1 MTDLEKAA
9 QAVLVRWDSPAWQR
23 SPAGRS
29 TAALMAD
36 LRRALAAH
44 REQAEPVVDDKP
56 VPDAWHLSGYGME
69 SRVMIGEP
77 SERHR
82 QLFSDIRPMYWHPA
96 KQAEPVD
103 KALTNAEPQVD
114 KEQAEPVSALT
125 RYNEIAEDVETTCN
139 ALERLRIFCSLAM
152 TKEDWLDAEPF
163 FDAAEAELTKLDV
176 RLAEIDRLKQQAEPM
191 GGEVE
196 RLMSVLEI
204 QDATITALS
213 AAQQAKPID
222 WVCDWVWDYVEPQ
235 QSEPVVEPVSCG
247 HESCDCRGYCKRKQ
261 AEPVVEPSYFG
272 LTKDHTWLSIDKAQY
287 DKLKPRG
294 RMACI
299 VRSDK

>member
-1 MTDLEKAA
+1 MTDIHSCSYFCTRPACVLA
-9 QAVLVRWDSPAWQR
+9 QRDELRDKMLVQ
-23 SPAGRS
+23 
-29 TAALMAD
+29 TEL
-36 LRRALAAH
+36 
-44 REQAEPVVDDKP
+44 
-56 VPDAWHLSGYGME
+56 
-69 SRVMIGEP
+69 
-77 SERHR
+77 
-82 QLFSDIRPMYWHPA
+82 
-96 KQAEPVD
+96 VD
-103 KALTNAEPQVD
+103 KWLTDDLPQVD

-235 QSEPVVEPVSCG
+235 QAKPVADSG
-247 HESCDCRGYCKRKQ
+247 N
-261 AEPVVEPSYFG
+261 PSY
-272 LTKDHTWLSIDKAQY
+272 
-287 DKLKPRG
+287 
-294 RMACI
+294 
-299 VRSDK
+299 

>member
-23 SPAGRS
+23 YPAGRS

-261 AEPVVEPSYFG
+261 AEPVVEP
-272 LTKDHTWLSIDKAQY
+272 
-287 DKLKPRG
+287 
-294 RMACI
+294 
-299 VRSDK
+299 VRDLAHEKEMRQLQQRQVASDCADDSGNPSF